1 MGYSKGMKADDQ
13 SPKISRL
20 EWGEVELEDGA
31 VFKDV
36 KLSPKGARE
45 WNWKE
50 TGTSHNPGIQFVDV
64 EELLDHGAEEVV
76 LSRGVLGRL
85 GVPKETIAELE
96 ARQIVV
102 HIARTKKAVALYNQ
116 LVETK
121 KVGALI
127 HSTC

>member
-1 MGYSKGMKADDQ
+1 MKDDDQ

-20 EWGEVELEDGA
+20 DWGEVELEDGA

-36 KLSPKGARE
+36 KLSPGGARE

-50 TGTSHNPGIQFVDV
+50 TGTSHNPGIQFADV
-64 EELLDHGAEEVV
+64 KELLDHGAEEVV

-96 ARQIVV
+96 ERHIVV
-102 HIARTKKAVALYNQ
+102 HIARTNKAVALYNQ
-116 LVETK
+116 LAETK